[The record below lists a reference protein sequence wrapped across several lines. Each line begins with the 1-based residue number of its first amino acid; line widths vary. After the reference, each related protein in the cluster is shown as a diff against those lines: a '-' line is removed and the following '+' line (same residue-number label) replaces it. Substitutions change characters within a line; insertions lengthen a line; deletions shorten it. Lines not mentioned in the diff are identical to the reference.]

1 MKVLKWVGV
10 VIIGLILLGL
20 LLPDSDKK
28 SNVNAESTEVA
39 ETSKEDIEVVKHN
52 ETVNDM
58 MRTVHVELK
67 NNTDKLLTAG
77 QIKIVYTDKDG
88 GIVGTGSGTILNLAA
103 GKTKVVDCIAM
114 GVDGATNYEVQVEPM
129 MYE

>member
-1 MKVLKWVGV
+1 MKVLKWIGIVIVG
-10 VIIGLILLGL
+10 IIVLGL

-28 SNVNAESTEVA
+28 TDSNTEVA

-52 ETVNDM
+52 ETIDDI
-58 MRTVHVELK
+58 MRTVHVEVK
-67 NNTDKLLTAG
+67 NNTDELLTTG

-88 GIVGTGSGTILNLAA
+88 AIVGTGLGTILNLAA

-114 GVDGATNYEVQVEPM
+114 GVDGATEYEVQVEPM
-129 MYE
+129 LYE

>member
-1 MKVLKWVGV
+1 MKVLKWIAIVVVG
-10 VIIGLILLGL
+10 IIVLGL

-28 SNVNAESTEVA
+28 TEGNTEVA

-52 ETVNDM
+52 ETINDI
-58 MRTVHVELK
+58 MRTVHVEVK
-67 NNTDKLLTAG
+67 NNTDELLSSG

-88 GIVGTGSGTILNLAA
+88 GIVGTGMGTILNLAS
-103 GKTKVVDCIAM
+103 GKTKVVDCLAM

-129 MYE
+129 IYE